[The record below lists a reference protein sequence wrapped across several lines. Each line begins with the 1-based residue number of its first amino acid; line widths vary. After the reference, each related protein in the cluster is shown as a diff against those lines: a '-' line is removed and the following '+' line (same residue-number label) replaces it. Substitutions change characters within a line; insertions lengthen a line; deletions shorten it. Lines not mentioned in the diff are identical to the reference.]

1 MLWLAGW
8 FDTTIRESNEMLYQ
22 SEFDYVFDSTK
33 FMEAF
38 HFQPTLYPEGIHRTA
53 QAYQ

>member
-8 FDTTIRESNEMLYQ
+8 FDTTIRESYDAHQ
-22 SEFDYVFDSTK
+22 SEFDYAFDSTK

-38 HFQPTLYPEGIHRTA
+38 HFQ
-53 QAYQ
+53 